1 MDDSFNLARHAARLV
16 SLLLRQPDAVDQQ
29 KLELRT
35 LVLMTKEGTVRL
47 TTKEGQLVANG
58 LLVPSVLA
66 GVRDLA
72 DQMIG
77 HGVESVEI
85 NQGMSPGEMLSLAR
99 ILAAP
104 IDADWKPIHDK
115 VRAVGATTIA
125 IHLRDPVVEAAAATA
140 EHAIPEPAPG
150 SIERIPFILARANRG
165 GDGHPIVPHFEEAAF
180 AVEQATREG
189 RTNAAMTVFGH
200 LLVHEAEA
208 TDPEVRRH
216 FVLTVRRLTK
226 PWLLQPIARVF
237 IDDPGR
243 AEEALAILTRCGT
256 DGVDSVVDQLGR
268 AATGAQRK
276 TYLAILDQLPS
287 TDEAIVAMLAD
298 VRPHMMRLAAEQIAR
313 RRPVDGDRA
322 LADQLTNADARVRRA
337 AARALGAYETQFA
350 VDAIARVL
358 DDPVVEV
365 RLEAVAALANRR
377 GGKVGDIIGRA
388 MDAEE
393 DVEVQAGMLAA
404 LGKIGTSEAVAKLA
418 KAAEP
423 NSGLFA
429 SRKGASLRV
438 AAVRAL
444 ANARTPGALSALK
457 NLVNDKEREV
467 RDAASRAVGR

>member
-16 SLLLRQPDAVDQQ
+16 SLLLRQPEAIDQQ

-47 TTKEGQLVANG
+47 STRDGQLVANG
-58 LLVPSVLA
+58 LLVPTALA

-72 DQMIG
+72 DQMVG
-77 HGVESVEI
+77 HGVDSVEV
-85 NQGMSPGEMLSLAR
+85 NQGVSPGEMLSLAR

-104 IDADWKPIHDK
+104 IDADRTPIHDRL
-115 VRAVGATTIA
+115 RALGVTSIVVS
-125 IHLRDPVVEAAAATA
+125 LRDPVAEAAATVEHVVA
-140 EHAIPEPAPG
+140 EPPPG
-150 SIERIPFILARANRG
+150 SAERIPFILSRANRG
-165 GDGHPIVPHFEEAAF
+165 GDGHPLIPHFDEVAF

-189 RTNAAMTVFGH
+189 RTDSAMTGFGH

-208 TDPEVRRH
+208 TDPEARRH
-216 FVLTVRRLTK
+216 YVLTVRRLTK

-237 IDDPGR
+237 VDDPGR
-243 AEEALAILTRCGT
+243 RDEALAILARCRT
-256 DGVDSVVDQLGR
+256 DGVDAVVDQLGR
-268 AATGAQRK
+268 AATGEQRK
-276 TYLAILDQLPS
+276 TFLGILDQLPA

-313 RRPVDGDRA
+313 RRPPDGDRA

-337 AARALGAYETQFA
+337 AVRALGAYDTQFS
-350 VDAIARVL
+350 VDAVARVL

-365 RLEAVAALANRR
+365 RLEAVAALAGRR
-377 GGKVGDIIGRA
+377 GGKVGEIIGRA
-388 MDAEE
+388 MDAEG
-393 DVEVQAGMLAA
+393 DIEVHAGMLAA
-404 LGKIGTSEAVAKLA
+404 LGKIGTAEAVAKLA

-444 ANARTPGALSALK
+444 ATARTPGALSALK
-457 NLVNDKEREV
+457 HLTNDKEREV
-467 RDAASRAVGR
+467 RDAASHALGH

>member
-1 MDDSFNLARHAARLV
+1 MDDSLNLARHAARLV
-16 SLLLRQPDAVDQQ
+16 SLLMRQPEAIDQQ

-35 LVLMTKEGTVRL
+35 LVLKTKEGTVRL
-47 TTKEGQLVANG
+47 STREGQLVANG
-58 LLVPSVLA
+58 LLVPTVLA

-72 DQMIG
+72 DQLIG
-77 HGVESVEI
+77 HGVESIEI
-85 NQGMSPGEMLSLAR
+85 NQGMSAGEMLSLAR

-104 IDADWKPIHDK
+104 IDADWKPIQDK
-115 VRAVGATTIA
+115 LRAVGATTVTLI
-125 IHLRDPVVEAAAATA
+125 LRDPEVAATEATA
-140 EHAIPEPAPG
+140 EQAAPEPLPG
-150 SIERIPFILARANRG
+150 SLERIPFILSRANRG
-165 GDGHPIVPHFEEAAF
+165 GDGHPIVPHFDETAF

-200 LLVHEAEA
+200 LLVHEGEA

-243 AEEALAILTRCGT
+243 AEEALAILIRCGT

-268 AATGAQRK
+268 AATGKHRK
-276 TYLAILDQLPS
+276 TFIAVLDQLPS
-287 TDEAIVAMLAD
+287 TDEAILAMLAD

-313 RRPVDGDRA
+313 RRPTDGDRA
-322 LADQLTNADARVRRA
+322 LADQLINPDARVRRA
-337 AARALGAYETQFA
+337 AARALGAYDTQFA
-350 VDAIARVL
+350 TDAIARVL

-377 GGKVGDIIGRA
+377 GGKVGDIVGRA
-388 MDAEE
+388 IDAEE

-404 LGKIGTSEAVAKLA
+404 LGKIATTEAVAKLA

-423 NSGLFA
+423 NSRLFA

-444 ANARTPGALSALK
+444 AHAHTPGALAALK
-457 NLVNDKEREV
+457 SLMNDKEREV